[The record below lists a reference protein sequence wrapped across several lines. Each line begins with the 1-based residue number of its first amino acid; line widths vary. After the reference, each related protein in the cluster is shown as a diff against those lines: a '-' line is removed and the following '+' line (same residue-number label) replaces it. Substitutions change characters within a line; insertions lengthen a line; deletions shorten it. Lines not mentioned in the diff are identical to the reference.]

1 MSMALESVDRLQR
14 FRLNRGS
21 TFIGSSEWKSDIC
34 LAEPDIADVHCE
46 LTREAQCIRVVA
58 LTEDG
63 ITVNGTSVREG
74 TLSTGDELGIASL
87 RFRVTIEDGD
97 VHSETEE
104 DTTVESNE
112 YGITPDSTRWVVR
125 VSGMTLGPLDW
136 DELQSMIARGELRLD
151 DEAQR
156 QSDSAWQRIRDV
168 LPKSGGEGVLCD
180 EVTADDSTPP
190 PVRSTHRSSPSK
202 TGHTRNDPAS
212 RSPDGSDVGSVAT
225 SDATPREIPL
235 APQFFIMRGDEEI
248 GPLPRQ
254 AIQELAD
261 DRSIHADT
269 PVRLEESTDWTTA
282 RAVGLRVR
290 TIQVAETS
298 SQPVIDPQLNSRGG
312 SLWLLF
318 TPYYFVAALVRSIA
332 GIDRRRVAVGAAV
345 ALLTASIAIG
355 WFRSWSQTA
364 LRGTVTLDGQ
374 PVSDALVELTGA
386 RTGDSAM
393 GTTGSDGSFRLV
405 TLDGE
410 LNPGKYLITLRP
422 LSELSGGPIL
432 TTAEGSIAPAGNPL
446 PEHYRH
452 INTTDAAIDIAAG
465 QTSCSIV
472 LTTQPAPDA
481 TGFRDRT
488 NLPSQPMRLTE
499 TPQH

>member
-1 MSMALESVDRLQR
+1 MSMVLESVDRSQR
-14 FRLNRGS
+14 FPLNRES

-46 LTREAQCIRVVA
+46 LTREAQCVRVVA
-58 LTEDG
+58 LTEGG

-87 RFRVTIEDGD
+87 RFRVTIDDGHD
-97 VHSETEE
+97 HSRTGD
-104 DTTVESNE
+104 DTTVELSE
-112 YGITPDSTRWVVR
+112 PGSTPESARWVVR

-156 QSDSAWQRIRDV
+156 QNDSVWQRIRDV
-168 LPKSGGEGVLCD
+168 LPRSGGEGVLCD
-180 EVTADDSTPP
+180 EVPADDSTSS
-190 PVRSTHRSSPSK
+190 PVRSTHRPSPSK
-202 TGHTRNDPAS
+202 TAHTRNDASS
-212 RSPDGSDVGSVAT
+212 RSPDDSDAGVVAT
-225 SDATPREIPL
+225 SDVTPREVPL
-235 APQFFIMRGDEEI
+235 APQFFIMRGAEEI

-261 DRSIHADT
+261 EGSIHADT

-282 RAVGLRVR
+282 RAVGFRVR
-290 TIQVAETS
+290 TIQPDEAS
-298 SQPVIDPQLNSRGG
+298 PQPVTDPQLNSRGG
-312 SLWLLF
+312 LLWLLF
-318 TPYYFVAALVRSIA
+318 APYYFVTALARTIA
-332 GIDRRRVAVGAAV
+332 GIDRSRVAIGAAV
-345 ALLTASIAIG
+345 AILTASIAFG

-374 PVSDALVELTGA
+374 PVSDALVELTGT

-393 GTTGSDGSFRLV
+393 GTTGSDGRFRLV

-410 LNPGKYLITLRP
+410 LEPGKYLITLRP
-422 LSELSGGPIL
+422 LSELSGVPLL
-432 TTAEGSIAPAGNPL
+432 TTAEGSITPAGDPL
-446 PEHYRH
+446 PERYRH

-465 QTSCSIV
+465 QTTCSIV

-481 TGFRDRT
+481 AGFPGRT
-488 NLPSQPMRLTE
+488 DLPSSPRD
-499 TPQH
+499 